1 MDSSLRERFGRLGPI
16 RGIDRV
22 ASGSSAVFVLSLTEG
37 TTPPRTID
45 GMLALARRGI
55 PMLRAK
61 RAIESLVEHG
71 RVFIDLPI
79 VESPAALIDD
89 LDNAGISATRVG
101 PTEAIDVRC
110 LRERLG
116 FTREQFAARFGLEVE
131 TLRNW
136 EIGKR
141 EPDTTARSYLHAI
154 SNDPEQVQRA
164 YAGAPAEIN
173 HTAAA
178 ATPRETTRS
187 C

>member
-1 MDSSLRERFGRLGPI
+1 MDSSLRERFARLGPI
-16 RGIDRV
+16 RGIDRA
-22 ASGSSAVFVLSLTEG
+22 ASGSPVVFVLSLAEKTIA
-37 TTPPRTID
+37 PRTID

-71 RVFIDLPI
+71 RVFIDLPN

-101 PTEAIDVRC
+101 PTKAVDVRS

-116 FTREQFAARFGLEVE
+116 FTREQFAARFGLEIE

-136 EIGKR
+136 ETGKR

-154 SNDPEQVQRA
+154 SNDPVLVQRA
-164 YAGAPAEIN
+164 YVGDAP
-173 HTAAA
+173 
-178 ATPRETTRS
+178 P
-187 C
+187 